1 MSQVYFASAKVKKL
15 AAEATLPAK
24 FKRLLDT
31 AGLAQVVKGKKV
43 CIKLHMGAKS
53 EKLGFT
59 TIHPL
64 FVRVLVDK
72 LKEAGAKGVFLVDE
86 SVEGVEIRGYTEKG
100 IGAPLIGLYRRG
112 AKTRPLDINFKTFDQ
127 ADVGADIFNADV
139 LLVFSHVKGH
149 GDAGFGGAGK
159 NIAMGCVTEKTR
171 QKIHAL
177 EGGIAWDESKCK
189 KCMRCIEECPNKA
202 SKFTDDGKFSI
213 FWHNCKYCRHCVLSC
228 EEGALTTTNV
238 TYEDFQ
244 EGMGR
249 FVAKLLGHF
258 GPENTFF
265 INVLLQI
272 TIFCDCWGFSTPAL
286 VPDIGILASRDIVS
300 IDKASLDLIK
310 AENLLPNGLPE
321 GWVMKNEGT
330 HLFEKLHGKN
340 PYLLGEVMERLGVGK
355 RDYTLKEIE

>member
-1 MSQVYFASAKVKKL
+1 MSQVYFASARVKKL
-15 AAEATLPAK
+15 AAEFTLPSK
-24 FKRLLDT
+24 FKRLLDA

-64 FVRVLVDK
+64 FVRVLADK
-72 LKEAGAKGVFLVDE
+72 VKEAGATGVFLVDE
-86 SVEGVEIRGYTEKG
+86 SVEGVEIRGYTKQG
-100 IGAPLIGLYRRG
+100 IGAPLVGLYRPG
-112 AKTRPLDINFKTFDQ
+112 ARTRSFDINYKTFDK
-127 ADVGADIFNADV
+127 ADAGADLFKADV

-149 GDAGFGGAGK
+149 GDAGFGGAVK
-159 NIAMGCVTEKTR
+159 NIAMGCATEHTR
-171 QKIHAL
+171 QKMHAL

-189 KCMRCIEECPNKA
+189 KCMRCVEECPNKA
-202 SKFTDDGKFSI
+202 AKFTDDGKFSI

-228 EEGALTTTNV
+228 EERALTSTNV

-249 FVAKLLGHF
+249 FAAKILAHF
-258 GPENTFF
+258 GSQNVFF

-286 VPDIGILASRDIVS
+286 VPDIGILASRDIVA
-300 IDKASLDLIK
+300 IDKTSLDLVK
-310 AENLLPNGLPE
+310 VENLLQNGLPE
-321 GWVMKNEGT
+321 GWVMNTEGV

-340 PYLLGEVMERLGVGK
+340 PYLLGEVLERLGVGK
-355 RDYTLKEIE
+355 REYKIQEID